1 MALIYELTLI
11 PAIFGL
17 GWIGSGLSGNFVD
30 WIELNQQKWT
40 HVQLCKWL
48 SDLSYGW
55 LNLIT
60 LPSHGTITPYAQYHV
75 TCALNHLFTT

>member
-40 HVQLCKWL
+40 HVQLCK
-48 SDLSYGW
+48 
-55 LNLIT
+55 
-60 LPSHGTITPYAQYHV
+60 
-75 TCALNHLFTT
+75 